1 MRNVWG
7 RCSSVLGS
15 AGFAALFRALSGFI
29 SWMSY
34 HCYEAVVVVVVVVVI
49 VVVVAAVVV
58 VDVRVWI
65 RLGEVSL
72 DVVFASGDLVRTQ
85 ISTSE

>member
-72 DVVFASGDLVRTQ
+72 DVVFAGGDLVRTQ

>member
-1 MRNVWG
+1 
-7 RCSSVLGS
+7 
-15 AGFAALFRALSGFI
+15 
-29 SWMSY
+29 MSY
-34 HCYEAVVVVVVVVVI
+34 HCYEAVVVVVVVVVIVVVI

-72 DVVFASGDLVRTQ
+72 DVVFAGGDLVRTQ